1 MLRESVEAADATV
14 DLRAVVD
21 ARVESGVPQGA
32 LLARFATALV
42 RRSPELTALRERIRA
57 ELGEEA
63 LVEAAGA
70 VANFQR
76 MTRIAD
82 GIGIPLDEWMAEAS
96 ADIRADLD
104 LGRFASSANT
114 PGG

>member
-1 MLRESVEAADATV
+1 MLRASVEAADAKV

-32 LLARFATALV
+32 LLGRFAEALV
-42 RRSPELTALRERIRA
+42 RRAPELTALRERIRA
-57 ELGEEA
+57 ELGEAA
-63 LVEAAGA
+63 LVDAAGA
-70 VANFQR
+70 AANFQR

-82 GIGIPLDEWMAEAS
+82 GLGIPLDEGLAEAS